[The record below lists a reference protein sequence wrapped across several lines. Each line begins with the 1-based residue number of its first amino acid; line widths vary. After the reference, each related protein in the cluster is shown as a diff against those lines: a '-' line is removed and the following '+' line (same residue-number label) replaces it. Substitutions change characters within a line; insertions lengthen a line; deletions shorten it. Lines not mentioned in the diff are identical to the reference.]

1 MINFLKQLISDEIG
15 CVSSKRLA
23 GLLCILTLIFG
34 FMFNTISPSNKP
46 SDALIDAI
54 ALFAF
59 GSFGLTSLDK
69 YFDKKNSKEKN
80 TDSTN

>member
-1 MINFLKQLISDEIG
+1 MNFLKQLISDENG

-23 GLLCILTLIFG
+23 GLLCILALIFG
-34 FMFNTISPSNKP
+34 FIYNTISPANKP
-46 SDALIDAI
+46 SDALIDAL

-69 YFDKKNSKEKN
+69 YFDKKNPKPRNSEASN
-80 TDSTN
+80 